1 MTVLLV
7 LLSNLVRSYE
17 AIQVLCEDRVK
28 VVLVLRSN
36 LVGSC
41 GVIQVSCED
50 RARVVLE
57 LRSDLTGSCKCR
69 VRVVC
74 GSCASCMGLTPGFYW
89 SRVGPCRGRVGV
101 FLNYSPNI

>member
-1 MTVLLV
+1 MKVLLV

-17 AIQVLCEDRVK
+17 AIQVSCEDCVK

-50 RARVVLE
+50 QARVVLE

-69 VRVVC
+69 VWVVC
-74 GSCASCMGLTPGFYW
+74 ELYGAHAGILLESCGALSGSCGSIPQLLP
-89 SRVGPCRGRVGV
+89 
-101 FLNYSPNI
+101 